1 MNLAPQNP
9 TSTTTMTPSAE
20 PASDSTVA
28 GVSTEPTAEVSLD
41 LDALNKFDVV
51 DDAVAE
57 PFLVR
62 HQGHVFTFADPRD
75 SDWKDLLQSIRN
87 PVMAMRYALPED
99 QQDVFYGLR
108 LEAWKINVLMERW
121 HKHYKLPQQQDFA
134 KLIAG

>member
-1 MNLAPQNP
+1 MNTTHQEPDTATGSAGTAPVG
-9 TSTTTMTPSAE
+9 E
-20 PASDSTVA
+20 PPAPA
-28 GVSTEPTAEVSLD
+28 GTATAHVEVSLD
-41 LDALNKFDVV
+41 LDALDKFDVV

-57 PFLVR
+57 PFVVR

-99 QQDVFYGLR
+99 QQDIFYGLR

-121 HKHYKLPQQQDFA
+121 HKHYKLPQQDVT